1 MPAESLGSQLNRT
14 TAMTRQNG
22 DQLLDLKGNAAR
34 EAVADP
40 TVESSIEDRRVPARH
55 EAIFYAVP
63 VGILIVRF
71 SDRRIVDVNPAYLAM
86 NGLRRDQLI
95 GFTLSEIGTWLDPA
109 KIDEY
114 AQRLQRNG
122 RLDNVDIRIRTGSGS
137 VEDRLGSAEL
147 VELDGETHAV
157 LTVVDVTEKKRME
170 AAYAASEQ
178 RWRQLVESMPQMV
191 WTADRTGLTD
201 YLSPQWYRYTG
212 LPESTTA
219 PGVAPSALHP
229 DDMRRVYGS
238 WDDACKT
245 GQTYRAEYRLR
256 AADGSYRWF
265 DSRGVPVRDADGQVV
280 KWLGTAT
287 DIQTIKLAE
296 EALARH
302 GELLEAQ
309 VRARTAEL
317 ADAATRMR
325 LTMDSTADG
334 ILGVDAM
341 QRITFV
347 NRAGTQML
355 GYAEEELVGRSAH
368 EMLLHSRSDGSP
380 YPGNESPILLTLLT
394 GRSARVDG
402 EVFWRKNG
410 QPLPIAYAA
419 HALLEN
425 DRPVG
430 AVVSFA
436 DVSVRRA
443 AEMARDRALVE
454 AQRLAQIRS
463 EFLANM
469 SHEIRTPLNAVLGFA
484 QLGELEAADAD
495 GKTRYGHILDAGQH
509 LLGVINDVLDYSK
522 IESGK
527 LALELRPVALD
538 QVLERSAGV
547 VRDLARAKGLAFR
560 IERADGLPR
569 TIVVDELRLT
579 QVLIN
584 LMSNAVKFTASGE
597 VVLGVSVLENG
608 LRFSVSD
615 TGLGM
620 TSAQLTRAFEPF
632 EQADGSMTRRFG
644 GTGLGLAICKQLVGL
659 MAGEIRAHSQPG
671 RGSRFEIDLP
681 LVSAGV
687 DMDQHD
693 ISPPQ
698 ESSPTA
704 GRPTSVSR
712 GDHAGRLAGVRV
724 LAAEDNAGNRSV
736 LEQLL
741 KLEGASV
748 LFAEDGVE
756 LVETL
761 EKMTPQAFDVVLMDV
776 QMPRMD
782 GYQATLRLRQ
792 LSCDLPVIG
801 VTAHAMAEE
810 RAKCLAAGM
819 VEHIAKPIE
828 LNLLVRAILQH
839 AVSARQLEATSGRAS
854 G

>member
-1 MPAESLGSQLNRT
+1 MALQH
-14 TAMTRQNG
+14 G
-22 DQLLDLKGNAAR
+22 DQLLDFKGNAAR
-34 EAVADP
+34 GVGDLPSAATAADAL
-40 TVESSIEDRRVPARH
+40 RAPARH
-55 EAIFYAVP
+55 EAIFHAVP

-71 SDRRIVDVNPAYLAM
+71 SDLRIIDVNPACLAM
-86 NGLRRDQLI
+86 NGLRRDQMI
-95 GFTLSEIGTWLDPA
+95 GFTISEVGTWLDPS
-109 KIDEY
+109 KIGEY
-114 AQRLQRNG
+114 AQHLRQYG
-122 RLDNVDIRIRTGSGS
+122 RIDNVDIRVRTASGS
-137 VEDRLGSAEL
+137 IKDRLGSAEL
-147 VELDGETHAV
+147 VELDGETHAI
-157 LTVVDVTEKKRME
+157 LTVVDVTEKRQIE

-178 RWRQLVESMPQMV
+178 RWRQLVESMPQLV
-191 WTADRTGLTD
+191 WTTDGTGLTD

-212 LPESTTA
+212 LPETTA
-219 PGVAPSALHP
+219 PHRVAPLSLHP
-229 DDMRRVYGS
+229 DDARRVYRL
-238 WDDACKT
+238 WDEALAT
-245 GQTYRAEYRLR
+245 GQPYRAEYRLR
-256 AADGSYRWF
+256 TVEGNYRWF
-265 DSRGVPVRDADGQVV
+265 DSRGVPVRDAAGKVV
-280 KWLGTAT
+280 KWLGTST

-302 GELLEAQ
+302 GELLETQ
-309 VRARTAEL
+309 VRSRTAEL

-347 NRAGTQML
+347 NRSGAQML
-355 GYAEEELVGRSAH
+355 GYTEEELVGRSAH
-368 EMLLHSRSDGSP
+368 DMLLHSRSDGTP
-380 YPGNESPILLTLLT
+380 YPGNESPILHTLLT
-394 GRSARVDG
+394 GRSERVDG

-410 QPLPIAYAA
+410 QPLAVAYAA

-484 QLGELEAADAD
+484 QLGQLETLDAE

-527 LALELRPVALD
+527 LTLEQRPVALD
-538 QVLERSAGV
+538 QVLERSASV
-547 VRDLARAKGLAFR
+547 VRDAARAKGLAFR
-560 IERADGLPR
+560 IERAAGLPR

-584 LMSNAVKFTASGE
+584 LMSNAVKFTSSGE
-597 VVLGVSVLENG
+597 VVLQASRSDRG
-608 LRFSVSD
+608 LRFAVSD

-620 TSAQLTRAFEPF
+620 TSSQLMRAFEPF

-659 MAGEIRAHSQPG
+659 MAGQIRANSHPG

-681 LVSAGV
+681 LVSADADSIEQPLGSQQEV
-687 DMDQHD
+687 T
-693 ISPPQ
+693 PP
-698 ESSPTA
+698 A
-704 GRPTSVSR
+704 VN
-712 GDHAGRLAGVRV
+712 HAAARRDEAVGRLAGVRV
-724 LAAEDNAGNRSV
+724 LAAEDNPANRSV

-748 LFAEDGVE
+748 LFAADGIE
-756 LVETL
+756 LIDTL
-761 EKMTPQAFDVVLMDV
+761 EKMTPRAFDVVLMDV

-792 LSCDLPVIG
+792 MCADLPVIG

-819 VEHIAKPIE
+819 VEHVAKPLEI
-828 LNLLVRAILQH
+828 NTLVRAILQH
-839 AVSARQLEATSGRAS
+839 IAAGRQAGQVSSIG
-854 G
+854 